1 MTEALENHA
10 HVARGVGPVVTKLV
24 SLRSAVS
31 LPPLAGVVGPALSK
45 IRCMDVSLPT
55 IIAHRGNA
63 AEFPENTL
71 EALQSAVDLGLRHVE
86 LDVQLSSDRVPLL
99 LHDADF
105 RRMSG
110 RPDSVFDLAWSEIS
124 SLPMGEPGRFGGAHA
139 EIRPCSLQQFA
150 SALAR
155 WPGVTAFVEIK
166 RASLRRFGQ
175 AVVLDQV
182 MACLPEV
189 LDRCVLISFDR
200 PCLEELRR
208 RGSARI
214 GWVLDGYDEA
224 ARAAAGALAPEF
236 LFCDVERLPP
246 GDAPL
251 WPGPWEWAIYEIRD
265 APTARAVRARGA
277 RFVETMMVRALQ
289 MQYAASGGG

>member
-1 MTEALENHA
+1 
-10 HVARGVGPVVTKLV
+10 
-24 SLRSAVS
+24 
-31 LPPLAGVVGPALSK
+31 
-45 IRCMDVSLPT
+45 MDVSLPT

-71 EALQSAVDLGLRHVE
+71 EALQSAVDLGVRHVE
-86 LDVQLSSDRVPLL
+86 LDVQLSSDRAPLL

-110 RPDSVFDLAWSEIS
+110 RSDSVFDLAWSEIS
-124 SLPMGEPGRFGGAHA
+124 SLPMGEPGRFGVAHA

-155 WPGVTAFVEIK
+155 WRDVTAFVEIK

-175 AVVLDQV
+175 AVVLDRV

-200 PCLEELRR
+200 PCLEDLRR
-208 RGSARI
+208 RGCPRI

-224 ARAAAGALAPEF
+224 ARAAADALAPEF
-236 LFCDVERLPP
+236 LFCNVERLPS
-246 GDAPL
+246 GDARL

-265 APTARAVRARGA
+265 APTARAVCARGA
-277 RFVETMMVRALQ
+277 GFVETMTVRALQ
-289 MQYAASGGG
+289 MQYAASSGG

>member
-1 MTEALENHA
+1 MREFASRAT
-10 HVARGVGPVVTKLV
+10 
-24 SLRSAVS
+24 
-31 LPPLAGVVGPALSK
+31 PLAGVTAAALSN
-45 IRCMDVSLPT
+45 IRSMDVSLPT

-71 EALQSAVDLGLRHVE
+71 EALQSAVDLGVRHVE

-105 RRMSG
+105 RRMNG
-110 RPDSVFDLAWSEIS
+110 RSDSVFDLAWSEIS
-124 SLPMGEPGRFGGAHA
+124 SLPMGEPGRFGVAHA

-155 WPGVTAFVEIK
+155 WRDVIAFVEIK
-166 RASLRRFGQ
+166 RASLRRFGLST
-175 AVVLDQV
+175 VLDRV
-182 MACLPEV
+182 TACLPEV

-208 RGSARI
+208 RGRPRI
-214 GWVLDGYDEA
+214 GWVLDGYNEA

-236 LFCDVERLPP
+236 LFCNVERLPP
-246 GDAPL
+246 GDARL

-265 APTARAVRARGA
+265 APTARAVCARGA
-277 RFVETMMVRALQ
+277 GFVETMTVRALQ
-289 MQYAASGGG
+289 MQYAASSGG